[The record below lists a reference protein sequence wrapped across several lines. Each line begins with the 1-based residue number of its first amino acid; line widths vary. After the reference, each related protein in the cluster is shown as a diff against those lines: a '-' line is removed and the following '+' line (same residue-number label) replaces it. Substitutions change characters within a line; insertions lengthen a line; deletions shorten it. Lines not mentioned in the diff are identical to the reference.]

1 MKIVPITIG
10 KFFKIEYF
18 GGKVLNMQYC
28 KLGENESVFILRIKQ
43 FWQASTKSSLVTV

>member
-18 GGKVLNMQYC
+18 DEKVPNTQYC